1 MNIGRH
7 FTLREATRSSS
18 AARLGLDNTPGPE
31 ALSNLRWFVGQLLDP
46 LRDYLGRAIN
56 PTSFFRSPA
65 VNRAVG
71 GSATS
76 DHMEGLAADIKVPGL
91 SAEEL
96 ARAIVRSGLIFDQ
109 CIWYDPARGG
119 HVHLGL
125 KRFGAN
131 RGQTLHAPVGGG
143 YLQWNA

>member
-1 MNIGRH
+1 MLIGRH
-7 FTLREATRSSS
+7 FTLRELTRSTA
-18 AARLGLDNTPGPE
+18 AARQGLDNTPGPE
-31 ALSNLRWFVGQLLDP
+31 ALSNLRW

-56 PTSFFRSPA
+56 PTSGFRSPA

-71 GSATS
+71 GSSTS
-76 DHMEGLAADIKVPGL
+76 AHKEGLAADIKVPGL
-91 SAEEL
+91 PAEEL

-109 CIWYDPARGG
+109 CIWYDPQRGG

-131 RGQTLHAPVGGG
+131 RGQTLHAPAGGG
-143 YLQWNA
+143 YLPWNA